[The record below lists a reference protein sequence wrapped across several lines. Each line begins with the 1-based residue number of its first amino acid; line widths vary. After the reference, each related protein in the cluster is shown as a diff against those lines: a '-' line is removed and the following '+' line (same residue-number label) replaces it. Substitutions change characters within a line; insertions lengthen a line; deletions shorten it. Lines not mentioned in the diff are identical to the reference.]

1 MERNDPYVIPCIFMI
16 ENNMI
21 TDSLVEFVLW
31 TEETTNK
38 LREDILSITK
48 LSRTHSN
55 LQLLKHDCLK
65 DIQKQFDWYMLWA
78 KWDIN
83 VFAFVRAVYDFIVTF
98 QSIPT
103 YESCYLI
110 DNCTDSNLN
119 VLLPMV
125 ERIQN
130 GV

>member
-16 ENNMI
+16 ENHMI
-21 TDSLVEFVLW
+21 TDKLVEFVFWVEQATKEL
-31 TEETTNK
+31 E
-38 LREDILSITK
+38 EDIKSITK
-48 LSRTHSN
+48 LDKTHSN
-55 LQLLKHDCLK
+55 LRMLKHECLK
-65 DIQKQFDWYMLWA
+65 EIRRQFDWYMEQV
-78 KWDIN
+78 KWEIN
-83 VFAFVRAVYDFIVTF
+83 VYTLVTKVYDFIVTF

-103 YESCYLI
+103 YKSCYLI

-130 GV
+130 EL